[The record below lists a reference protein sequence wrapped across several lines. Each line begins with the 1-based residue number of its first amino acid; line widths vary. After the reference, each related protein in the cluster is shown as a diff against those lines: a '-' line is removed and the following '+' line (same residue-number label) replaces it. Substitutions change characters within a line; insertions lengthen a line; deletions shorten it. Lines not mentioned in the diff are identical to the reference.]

1 MPSAQESERRQA
13 ARTVAKQYLRRERP
27 LSVLLAGLVV
37 VTVLGTF
44 LVTSLVPALVVGAL
58 LAVIMRAPIIQTHGT
73 VRLRIDDDVETVV
86 KAFSGPTPPVLVF
99 QWGIADEIT
108 TKDGVSTYQ
117 ISYLLG
123 LRSVEMTVHT
133 QTTTTPRGERHVEVD
148 IRVNDQPWATYT
160 ATISQ
165 QNGQTVIG
173 CEYTANRRFGLRRL
187 PQLVVADR
195 YRDQSLAVQGYTVVE
210 RDSQWSL

>member
-1 MPSAQESERRQA
+1 MPSAQESERCQA
-13 ARTVAKQYLRRERP
+13 ARTVAKRYLRRERL

-37 VTVLGTF
+37 VAFLGTF
-44 LVTSLVPALVVGAL
+44 LATSLVPALVVGAL
-58 LAVIMRAPIIQTHGT
+58 LIVIMRAPIIQTQGT
-73 VRLRIDDDVETVV
+73 VRLRTDDDVATAVE
-86 KAFSGPTPPVLVF
+86 AFSGPTPPVLAL

-108 TKDGVSTYQ
+108 TKDGVSIYQ

-133 QTTTTPRGERHVEVD
+133 QTTTTPRGEHHVEFD
-148 IRVNDQPWATYT
+148 ITVNDRPWATYT

-165 QNGQTVIG
+165 QNGQTVIN

-187 PQLVVADR
+187 PQRIVADR
-195 YRDQSLAVQGYTVVE
+195 YRDQSLAVQGYTVVT
-210 RDSQWSL
+210 RDDQ